1 MITEIISPLMPLT
14 QSVDQ
19 GIQESESVDQAQST
33 IPLFQ
38 TVGVLLSI
46 YARHRQYDTQT
57 IGQWLSR
64 VMPFLNH
71 QQARLFL
78 TEDNK
83 IPYGFAS

>member
-1 MITEIISPLMPLT
+1 VPAYPYYVLIQAIS
-14 QSVDQ
+14 
-19 GIQESESVDQAQST
+19 AK
-33 IPLFQ
+33 
-38 TVGVLLSI
+38 
-46 YARHRQYDTQT
+46 
-57 IGQWLSR
+57 WLGR